1 MGRVLKGQVAIITGA
16 SRGIGKAVAIRL
28 AQEGVRLCMV
38 ARSRE
43 NLAALAKILPASGDD
58 YIAIGA
64 DVRDEEQVKNMVE
77 STLSFFGQID
87 ILVNSAG
94 ITIFKSLDETSQED
108 WDITMDTNLKGTFLC
123 IKHVVPHM
131 LSRRTGDIVNIS
143 SIAGRQGF
151 ENSSAYCAS
160 KFGVIGLSKALS
172 LELRKQGLRVIT
184 ICPGA
189 VDTSLWDAVD
199 HPPDRSKML
208 QPRDV
213 ANMIHDVL
221 AFSDRGVIDEIT
233 VTPPL
238 GVL

>member
-16 SRGIGKAVAIRL
+16 SRGIGKAVATRL

-43 NLAALAKILPASGDD
+43 KLVALAKTLPASGDN
-58 YIAIGA
+58 YITIGA

-77 STLSFFGQID
+77 STISVFGQID

-189 VDTSLWDAVD
+189 VDTPLWDSIT